1 MHMHS
6 NRSWLARGVARG
18 VAATVAIAVAIAVIS
33 WVVMS
38 LWNWLMPTLFGLVRI
53 TYWQAFGLFVLGR
66 LLFGGFRGFRGRHHH
81 HRHRGRLRHRR
92 HMHERWQQMTPEQ
105 RESFSRG
112 LRRGCSWRHHE
123 RDDHGPDSEKPTP

>member
-1 MHMHS
+1 
-6 NRSWLARGVARG
+6 
-18 VAATVAIAVAIAVIS
+18 
-33 WVVMS
+33 
-38 LWNWLMPTLFGLVRI
+38 MPTLFGLVRI

-66 LLFGGFRGFRGRHHH
+66 LLFGGFRGFRGGHRR
-81 HRHRGRLRHRR
+81 HRHRQRR

-123 RDDHGPDSEKPTP
+123 RGDQPTNPENPTP